1 MLSLRGFSHFCIMI
15 NKPYFALVAALFVAL
30 AMVLVSWFFSVPI
43 YDGIYTYKQKLV
55 AFQIEQKV
63 ALPHLLGI
71 HMETATEQGIVPQSV
86 RLKPIGYVLLL
97 LIHFGLPVLVYLRYY
112 FARLKQRS

>member
-1 MLSLRGFSHFCIMI
+1 MLSLRGFSHFCTMI

-30 AMVLVSWFFSVPI
+30 AMLLVCWFLTVPI

-71 HMETATEQGIVPQSV
+71 DMETAQGIVPESV
-86 RLKPIGYVLLL
+86 RLKPIGYVLLF
-97 LIHFGLPVLVYLRYY
+97 LIHLGLPVLVYLRYY

>member
-1 MLSLRGFSHFCIMI
+1 MI